1 MLIKLQPLH
10 PDQLIEG
17 QVYHVAYKA
26 CIAPNKQYIRKGMFL
41 GLMIAQDDSYKDIN
55 TLGESPNRLSAVFM
69 FNGFTLVKEGNL
81 VFTHRI
87 NWYRITDI
95 YSGENNR

>member
-17 QVYHVAYKA
+17 NVYRVAYKS
-26 CIAPNKQYIRKGMFL
+26 CLEPGKQFVRKGMFL
-41 GLMIAQDDSYKDIN
+41 GLMIAKDDSC
-55 TLGESPNRLSAVFM
+55 THPESPNRLSAVFM

-95 YSGENNR
+95 YSGENSK